1 MAETIRKQDNVRQ
14 SERQTPRHD
23 PRDREAAMRA
33 LAEELAFKVE
43 KTAGGF
49 TLTRTIDLSR
59 PEREENLT
67 LRQAEEL
74 LETWKL
80 RGLGGG

>member
-1 MAETIRKQDNVRQ
+1 MAD
-14 SERQTPRHD
+14 PRHS
-23 PRDREAAMRA
+23 RETREADMRT
-33 LAEELAFKVE
+33 LAEKLLFTVD
-43 KTAGGF
+43 KTDVGF

-59 PEREENLT
+59 PERAENLT
-67 LRQAEEL
+67 LSQAEEL